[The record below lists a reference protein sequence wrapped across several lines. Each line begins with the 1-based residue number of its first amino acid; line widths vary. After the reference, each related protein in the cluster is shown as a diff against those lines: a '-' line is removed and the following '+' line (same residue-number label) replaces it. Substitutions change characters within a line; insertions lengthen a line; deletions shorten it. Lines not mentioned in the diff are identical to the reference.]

1 MPLISTLTIGVSA
14 LRSFSKGLEVIGN
27 NIANVNTT
35 GYKSSRVSFADTFSE
50 TLSSSAP
57 SSATSSNES
66 AVQVGTGVQIAGI
79 KTSFTQGSLTST
91 GNTTDLGVS
100 GNGFFIV
107 QDTSGSQFA
116 TRDGEF
122 RIDDRGYLV
131 TADGYKVQGL
141 TGGTQAAAV
150 TDASTVGN
158 IQVGQNVPAGV
169 QLSSV
174 SIDTGGNVIEYYS
187 DGSSATTN
195 RVLLQ
200 NFNDPS
206 ALMKQGSNLYTGLS
220 AAGPLSG
227 ATGTIFGDVTNGTN
241 DAGTN
246 GLGLIQAGT
255 LEQSNVDLA
264 QQFSDLITIQR
275 SFQAGSR
282 LITVSDTVLEDIVN
296 LKRS

>member
-1 MPLISTLTIGVSA
+1 MPLISTLTTGVSA

-35 GYKSSRVSFADTFSE
+35 GFKSSSVSFADTFSD
-50 TLSSSAP
+50 TLRASAP
-57 SSATSSNES
+57 STGTTSDQS
-66 AVQVGTGVQIAGI
+66 AVQVGTGVQVASI
-79 KTSFTQGSLTST
+79 KASFTQGALTST
-91 GNTTDLGVS
+91 GNTTDLGIS

-107 QDTSGSQFA
+107 KDGSGNQFA

-122 RIDDRGYLV
+122 RIDDKGYIV
-131 TADGYKVQGL
+131 TSDGYKVQGL
-141 TGGTQAAAV
+141 TGGSQATPV

-158 IQVGQNVPAGV
+158 LQIGQNIPTGL
-169 QLSSV
+169 QLKSV
-174 SIDTGGNVIEYYS
+174 SIDTGGNVLESYS
-187 DGSSATTN
+187 DGTTAATN

-200 NFNDPS
+200 NFSDPS
-206 ALMKQGSNLYTGLS
+206 ALMKQGSSLYTGLQ
-220 AAGPLSG
+220 AAGPISG
-227 ATGTIFGDVTNGTN
+227 SSGLVLGDVTNGSN
-241 DAGTN
+241 DPGKN
-246 GLGLIQAGT
+246 GLGLVQSGT

-296 LKRS
+296 LKQR